1 MKQLQVSIVT
11 PEMTTFEARVDS
23 VVVPMYDGEL
33 GIYPGH
39 SPLIGRLGPGELRAT
54 AGSVVHTFYV
64 EGGFVQVADDTVAVL
79 TGRSMKPEQIDV
91 AAARDVLEEARDNPA
106 SKPDAAE
113 FRNRKIAQATAQI
126 RIAERR

>member
-1 MKQLQVSIVT
+1 MKQLKVSIVT
-11 PEMTTFEARVDS
+11 PEMTTFDARVDS

-33 GIYPGH
+33 GIHPGH

-54 AGSVVHTFYV
+54 AGSVVHKFYV

-91 AAARDVLEEARDNPA
+91 AAARAALEEARDEPA
-106 SKPDAAE
+106 NKADAAE